1 MRVSF
6 DSNILVYAI
15 DARAGARHELA
26 VDLIARAASAD
37 CIQTLQSLAEF
48 FSVATRKGKLSPD
61 EARDFVQDWRDVFSV
76 RAANEE
82 SLVAAMGAV
91 AEHGLSF
98 WDAMIWATAEQAGCR
113 LLISEDLQDGRVL
126 GGVRF
131 VDPFKEVNRT
141 LIDTALPALPGDLD

>member
-1 MRVSF
+1 
-6 DSNILVYAI
+6 
-15 DARAGARHELA
+15 
-26 VDLIARAASAD
+26 
-37 CIQTLQSLAEF
+37 
-48 FSVATRKGKLSPD
+48 
-61 EARDFVQDWRDVFSV
+61 VFSV

-91 AEHGLSF
+91 VEHGLSF

-141 LIDTALPALPGDLD
+141 LIDTALPALPADPA